1 MPLPSEQIAIL
12 RRAIAA
18 DHARVLAPDVLAVR
32 TSQKYAFHAAEALTP
47 HAPTQDGGW
56 WNYLM
61 RSMGDLRE
69 LFAPEASESA
79 K

>member
-1 MPLPSEQIAIL
+1 MPLPSEQVEIL
-12 RRAIAA
+12 REAIANG
-18 DHARVLAPDVLAVR
+18 HARVIAPDVLAVR
-32 TSQKYAFHAAEALTP
+32 TSQKHAIHAAEALSP
-47 HAPTQDGGW
+47 HAPIQDGGW

-69 LFAPEASESA
+69 LFSVEDMSA